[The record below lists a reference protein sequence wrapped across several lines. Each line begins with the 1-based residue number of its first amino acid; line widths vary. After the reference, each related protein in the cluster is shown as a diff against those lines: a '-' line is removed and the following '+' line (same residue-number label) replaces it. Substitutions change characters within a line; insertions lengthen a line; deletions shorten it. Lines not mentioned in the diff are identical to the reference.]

1 MTWGKIGTKG
11 QSQVKSFPTDDAA
24 ESAME
29 SLIAEKTK
37 KGYREGAAARRS
49 STATSTI
56 ASRSG
61 AGIGAPPMALIT
73 PAGSTEVD
81 SVLARDGLS
90 ARAPH

>member
-1 MTWGKIGTKG
+1 MTWGEIGTKG

-24 ESAME
+24 ESAMK

-49 STATSTI
+49 STSTI